1 MPHAKLY
8 SIAAIA
14 KLLDLPES
22 TMHYWKNRFDQ
33 LLPSVGQGRHRRFRA
48 EAVDIFR
55 AIGNLLESGLSV
67 ADAKAELSKTFPV
80 NVTPGEPA
88 VVTPMQFREQGTAG
102 SASGEELALRIGTA
116 MAEAIGQ
123 KLQGFLFQA
132 GGQPGQAALPDDT
145 VETLKAELARAR
157 AEIEE
162 LKQSKDDM
170 LGKLT
175 VLEAELIRLRKDGRE
190 MEKHLL
196 GKIKAVQL
204 G

>member
-1 MPHAKLY
+1 VPHAKLY
-8 SIAAIA
+8 SISAIA

-22 TMHYWKNRFDQ
+22 TLHYWKNRFDQ

-55 AIGNLLESGLSV
+55 AIGNLLGSGLSV
-67 ADAKAELSKTFPV
+67 ADAKAELSKTLPV
-80 NVTPGEPA
+80 NITPDEAAMVTPLQSRGLGLADP
-88 VVTPMQFREQGTAG
+88 G
-102 SASGEELALRIGTA
+102 SGEALAMRIGTA
-116 MAEAIGQ
+116 MAEAIGN
-123 KLQGFLFQA
+123 KLQGFLSQTEV
-132 GGQPGQAALPDDT
+132 QPRQMALPD
-145 VETLKAELARAR
+145 ETGDALKAELARAR
-157 AEIEE
+157 SEIEE
-162 LKQSKDDM
+162 LRQSKDEM